1 MNAAV
6 NGERFFR
13 LEEWKADRV
22 ARAGAAVRAASGYRA
37 ERDTY
42 SFFEIPAQERQERK
56 SETVSDWNSDQVLIL
71 A

>member
-13 LEEWKADRV
+13 LEEWKADRG
-22 ARAGAAVRAASGYRA
+22 ARGGCGGEGCEWIPSGARYF
-37 ERDTY
+37 

-56 SETVSDWNSDQVLIL
+56 SETASDWNSDQVLIL